1 MGNKL
6 LQLFNE
12 CSLGKIH
19 THYDDE
25 LEDFIDF
32 SLILPF
38 RLFNVDFYT
47 NFVKKKTDNDNTPY
61 DHS

>member
-47 NFVKKKTDNDNTPY
+47 NFVKKKKR
-61 DHS
+61 